1 MADSFRAIAASKRLA
16 AAALEARFDHLTS
29 GPPSPRKPKPRN
41 LTKREQR
48 DQDFRIAC
56 GAYVK
61 GAQKA
66 GAKLYAD
73 IQAAEKL
80 LEKGQDGRGG
90 DREKLLNSADG
101 DGWTALH
108 WAAAEGHLPMVRWLV
123 QRPGLNLDAV
133 DADGCTPLWAAA
145 YNGEYHCA
153 LWILSKGP
161 NLELR
166 GKASNTASCTPCN
179 AARSQRNPT
188 IADAI
193 DAELELRRQDPK
205 RVASL
210 KSGNI
215 DYEDFREDLRS
226 ISKNR

>member
-29 GPPSPRKPKPRN
+29 GPPSPRKPKPQS

-80 LEKGQDGRGG
+80 TETCVAPETTEVLLRLE
-90 DREKLLNSADG
+90 
-101 DGWTALH
+101 
-108 WAAAEGHLPMVRWLV
+108 VV
-123 QRPGLNLDAV
+123 QQHHA
-133 DADGCTPLWAAA
+133 
-145 YNGEYHCA
+145 
-153 LWILSKGP
+153 
-161 NLELR
+161 
-166 GKASNTASCTPCN
+166 
-179 AARSQRNPT
+179 
-188 IADAI
+188 
-193 DAELELRRQDPK
+193 
-205 RVASL
+205 
-210 KSGNI
+210 
-215 DYEDFREDLRS
+215 
-226 ISKNR
+226 